1 MQRSKQHFR
10 RRFLQQ
16 RQSLSLP
23 DWQQKSERIVQHLR
37 QAEWF
42 QQAHTIFAY
51 CSFRQEPTLHTLFDT
66 ERLWGLPRCVGSELV
81 WHHCQPSDPD
91 QLQPGKYGIAEP
103 KATLP
108 ICLPTAAD
116 LILVPALACDA
127 QGFRLGY
134 GGGYYDRLLS
144 QRPEVKT
151 IGILFRELDLQL
163 LPLDPWDQPLKAV
176 CTEAG
181 LRQPDGKI

>member
-1 MQRSKQHFR
+1 MQPSKQHLR
-10 RRFLQQ
+10 RQFLQQ
-16 RQSLSLP
+16 RQSLSLL
-23 DWQQKSERIVQHLR
+23 DWQQKSQNIVEHLR
-37 QAEWF
+37 QTKWF

-51 CSFRQEPTLHTLFDT
+51 QSFRQEPSLQSLFDQDH
-66 ERLWGLPRCVGSELV
+66 RWGLPRCVGPDLV
-81 WHHCQPSDPD
+81 WHHWQPLEPE
-91 QLQPGKYGIAEP
+91 QLQQGKYGITEP

-108 ICLPTAAD
+108 ILSLTAAD

-144 QRPEVKT
+144 QRSCVKT
-151 IGILFRELDLQL
+151 VGIVFHEMDFHA
-163 LPLDPWDQPLKAV
+163 LPLEHWDQPLKAV

-181 LRQPDGKI
+181 FRQPDGNT